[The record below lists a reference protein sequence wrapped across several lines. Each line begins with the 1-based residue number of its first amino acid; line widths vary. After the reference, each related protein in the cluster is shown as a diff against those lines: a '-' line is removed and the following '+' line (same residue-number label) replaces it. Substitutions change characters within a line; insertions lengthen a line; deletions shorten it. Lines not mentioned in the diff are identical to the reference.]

1 MNMKKTNSTT
11 SLIALFMAFAIS
23 FTACD
28 KSEIS
33 RTDSFQLFLTD
44 GPGDFQKVNIDIQ
57 KVEIKVDKDSLHK
70 HDDRFGSDDHDHDD
84 HLKNRDEFGE
94 WIDLNFTP
102 GVIDVL
108 TLRNGVEAKLGQ
120 ANIAAGTV
128 RKVRITL
135 GANNTVVK
143 DSVTYP
149 LSLINPTKNYLY
161 VKLFKEH
168 RQRGSNDSTKAWID
182 FDIAKSILEVNGAYF
197 LKPVLRPFND
207 INFAAVQGKVL
218 PGGIKATVSFSDGA
232 GFNAVALPAPSG
244 EFKIRG
250 LKEGNYTITYA
261 ADGYVTQTK
270 TATVKKGEVTKL
282 ADVTLIK

>member
-1 MNMKKTNSTT
+1 MKKTNLTT
-11 SLIALFMAFAIS
+11 GLIVLLMAFAIS

-28 KSEIS
+28 KSDVS

-57 KVEIKVDKDSLHK
+57 KVEIKVDKDSIHK
-70 HDDRFGSDDHDHDD
+70 HDDRFGTNDSDNDD
-84 HLKNRDEFGE
+84 HLKNKDEFGE
-94 WIDLNFTP
+94 WIDLKFTP
-102 GVIDVL
+102 GIIDVL
-108 TLRNGVEAKLGQ
+108 TLRNGIETKLGE

-135 GANNTVVK
+135 GTNNSVVK
-143 DSVTYP
+143 DSVTYS
-149 LSLINPTKNYLY
+149 LGLINPTNNYLY
-161 VKLFKEH
+161 IRLFNEH
-168 RQRGSNDSTKAWID
+168 RQRGSNDNTKTWVD
-182 FDIAKSILEVNGAYF
+182 FDIAKSIVEINGAYF
-197 LKPVLRPFND
+197 LKPVLRPFCD
-207 INFAAVQGKVL
+207 INFAAAQGKVL

-232 GFNAVALPAPSG
+232 GFNAIALPAPSG

-250 LKEGNYTITYA
+250 LKEGNYTVTYA
-261 ADGYVTQTK
+261 AEGYVSQTK